1 MNRLDALCSMVPK
14 GAIVAD
20 IGTDHGYLPKRLVSE
35 NISPKVYAID
45 NKPGPLASA
54 YENTKG
60 IDGIVLS
67 LANGIEKLSDDV
79 TCLVLAGLGGRTIV
93 EILAT
98 IPDQVKTIITSPTVA
113 VPLVRYHLVEQGFR
127 IENEQVVFEAG
138 VYYELLY
145 FVKGTASY
153 EFIDFEVGPMIKQD
167 KSELAISYR
176 LHKAQELT
184 TLVASIPENVAKH
197 QEIKE
202 LIRLYQT

>member
-20 IGTDHGYLPKRLVSE
+20 IGTDHGYLPKRLVTE

-60 IDGIVLS
+60 IQGIVLS

-93 EILAT
+93 EILAM
-98 IPDQVKTIITSPTVA
+98 IPEHVKDIITSPTVA
-113 VPLVRYHLVEQGFR
+113 VALVRYHLVQRGYR
-127 IENEQVVFEAG
+127 IETEQIVLEAG
-138 VYYELLY
+138 VYYELLH
-145 FVKGTASY
+145 FVKGAASY
-153 EFIDFEVGPMIKQD
+153 EFIDFEVGPMIKLD
-167 KSELAISYR
+167 KSELALSYR
-176 LHKAQELT
+176 KHKVQELS
-184 TLVASIPENVAKH
+184 TLLASIPENVAKH

-202 LIRLYQT
+202 LLALYQT